1 MKKGGMYAM
10 SDMMTA
16 DKVQKLMQPLIDKG
30 CFFDY
35 FYEKGGDSSCVYICR
50 FKRGKDF
57 FDWREVS
64 GAEEVHLVSY
74 VKGEYAFPDLK
85 TMYPKE
91 YKQFRWKHFFRKATF
106 DEKRAFVA
114 SLLMRELESGKPDF
128 FGLKF

>member
-1 MKKGGMYAM
+1 M

-16 DKVQKLMQPLIDKG
+16 DKVKRLMQPLLDKG

-50 FKRGKDF
+50 FKKGQDF

-64 GAEEVHLVSY
+64 GEEEVHIVTY
-74 VKGEYAFPDLK
+74 VKGEYGFPNLK
-85 TMYPKE
+85 LTYPKQ
-91 YKQFRWKHFFRKATF
+91 YRRFKWKHIFRKATF

-114 SLLMRELESGKPDF
+114 GLLNQELASGKPEF
-128 FGLKF
+128 FGIKFDN